1 MKNYSCPCAPICEC
15 FKSDFCEYCGE
26 SNYKILSNLFYKNM
40 LNRIYGVRSDAK
52 YVSNRNNT
60 YTYDRFPTINNV
72 IFNDPATIVFW
83 SDNTKTV
90 VKTQDGEE
98 FDPEK
103 GLAMAITKKYF
114 GNKGSYYNN
123 IKKWTDKYHEEMKNK
138 SFYSFYN
145 SDTSSVQEVL
155 PDTDTIVDRIARI
168 AKEMDKHKIL
178 WTDLI

>member
-26 SNYKILSNLFYKNM
+26 LNCKMSSSLFYKNM

-60 YTYDRFPTINNV
+60 YTYNRFPTINNV

-123 IKKWTDKYHEEMKNK
+123 IKKWTNKYHEEMKNK

-145 SDTSSVQEVL
+145 SDTMA
-155 PDTDTIVDRIARI
+155 DRIARI
-168 AKEMDKHKIL
+168 AKEINKPKIL

>member
-1 MKNYSCPCAPICEC
+1 MKNYSCPYAPICEC
-15 FKSDFCEYCGE
+15 FKSNFCEYCGE
-26 SNYKILSNLFYKNM
+26 SNLSYKNM
-40 LNRIYGVRSDAK
+40 LNSIYDIRSNAK

-60 YTYDRFPTINNV
+60 YNRFPTINNV

-103 GLAMAITKKYF
+103 GIAMAITKKYF

-123 IKKWTDKYHEEMKNK
+123 IKKWTDKYYEEMKNK

-145 SDTSSVQEVL
+145 SDT
-155 PDTDTIVDRIARI
+155 IVDRIARI
-168 AKEMDKHKIL
+168 SKEMDKHKIL

>member
-1 MKNYSCPCAPICEC
+1 MKNYSCPCAPICER
-15 FKSDFCEYCGE
+15 FKSDFCDYCSE
-26 SNYKILSNLFYKNM
+26 SNCKMSPSLFYKNM
-40 LNRIYGVRSDAK
+40 LNNIYGVRSDAK
-52 YVSNRNNT
+52 YVSNRNNA
-60 YTYDRFPTINNV
+60 YTYNRFPAITNV

-103 GLAMAITKKYF
+103 GLAMAIAKKYF

-123 IKKWTDKYHEEMKNK
+123 IKKWMDKYCEEIKNK

-145 SDTSSVQEVL
+145 SDT
-155 PDTDTIVDRIARI
+155 IVDRIAHI
-168 AKEMDKHKIL
+168 AKEMNKHKIL